1 MKKTRACGPVTVGD
15 TTIVPLEHVVSRSW
29 AIGNGFLAYLCKEPV
44 GVVVI
49 SPRGTWA
56 VTAAGEDLPLSTA
69 VQEVQG
75 LREILG
81 GFDQS
86 GSQFEPRRE

>member
-15 TTIVPLEHVVSRSW
+15 TTIVPLEHMVSLSW
-29 AIGNGFLAYLCKEPV
+29 AIGNGFLACLYKEPV

-49 SPRGTWA
+49 SPQGTWA
-56 VTAAGEDLPLSTA
+56 VTTVGDDLPLSTA
-69 VQEVQG
+69 VQDVEG
-75 LREILG
+75 LQEILG

-86 GSQFEPRRE
+86 GS